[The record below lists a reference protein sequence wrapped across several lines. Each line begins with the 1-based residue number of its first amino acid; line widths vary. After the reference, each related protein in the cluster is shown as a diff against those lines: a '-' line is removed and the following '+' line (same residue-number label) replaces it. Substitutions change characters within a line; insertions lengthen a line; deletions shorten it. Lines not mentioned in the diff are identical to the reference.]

1 MARMNPDLMMLDDGQ
16 PTRRAAV
23 SRAEAPKMTDAEV
36 TAASCAFFNVSSAA
50 FCAAVFAI

>member
-1 MARMNPDLMMLDDGQ
+1 MNPDLMMLDDGQ